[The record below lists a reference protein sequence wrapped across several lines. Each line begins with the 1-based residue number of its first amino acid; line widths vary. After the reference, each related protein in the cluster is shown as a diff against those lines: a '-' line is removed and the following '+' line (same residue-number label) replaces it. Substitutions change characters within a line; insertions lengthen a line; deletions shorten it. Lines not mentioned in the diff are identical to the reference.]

1 MSSKTPSSATIAQAL
16 GKRMRGEILTDE
28 RTLTRYATDMS
39 MYRIRPLVVVFPQD
53 LEDVVA
59 VVHFARENGIPLT
72 PRGGGTST
80 AGSALGRGILLA
92 FQRDGPM
99 NQVLDFDE
107 VNGEPRVTVE
117 PALLHDKL
125 QAFLRER
132 GLYLPADPS
141 SGAVC
146 LMGGNIATKAS
157 GPHALK
163 HGSIDRYL
171 RHLQFV
177 TAEGKVVDTADE
189 GSIPLR
195 IRQGVLALR
204 DEVLADAQTV
214 RRLAA
219 RQDMKLASGYNL
231 FTFVRHSST
240 GFVVSGFGR
249 AQSSPQPNGSE
260 CSMVGDFVAQL
271 LVGSVGTLG
280 VITQATLRAEPYIE
294 GKATMSLYF
303 RDLRE
308 AGDAVQYIKD
318 LGVAAIEIM
327 NHRAIAIVKE
337 RRAELAAPE
346 GESHMLLVEFE
357 GPERHAQVVQVEE
370 LVRQRGYDL
379 AWPPR
384 TAQDEAEQAQLWKLR
399 KSLLPTMRSYRRD
412 RVALSLVN
420 DVGVDVARL
429 ADFILDAQAIFER
442 HGLVAGIYGH
452 AGSGNLHLRPLF
464 DPGDPDLPALLVRL
478 ADEVYE
484 TVFRYD
490 GTITAEHGM
499 GRLRTSY
506 LAGEWG
512 ETIVGYMRRVK
523 HIFDPDDSL
532 NPDVMFSTRALTDDL
547 KPLQR

>member
-16 GKRMRGEILTDE
+16 GQRVRGEILTDE

-39 MYRIRPLVVVFPQD
+39 MYQVRPLVVVLPQD

-59 VVHFARENGIPLT
+59 VVRFAREEGLPLT

-92 FQRDGPM
+92 FRRDGPM

-107 VNGEPRVTVE
+107 VGGEPRVTVE
-117 PALLHDKL
+117 PALLHDEL
-125 QAFLRER
+125 QAFLRAR

-171 RHLQFV
+171 RQLQFISV
-177 TAEGKVVDTADE
+177 EGEVVDTADE
-189 GSIPLR
+189 GSIPPR
-195 IRQGVLALR
+195 MRQGVLALR
-204 DEVLADAQTV
+204 DDVLADAQTMQ
-214 RRLAA
+214 RLRA
-219 RQDMKLASGYNL
+219 RQNMKLASGYNL
-231 FTFVRHSST
+231 FTFVRHEQ
-240 GFVVSGFGR
+240 V
-249 AQSSPQPNGSE
+249 E
-260 CSMVGDFVAQL
+260 DFVAQL

-280 VITQATLRAEPYIE
+280 VITQATLLAEPYIE

-303 RDLRE
+303 RDLHE
-308 AGDAVQYIKD
+308 AGDAVQYIKA

-357 GPERHAQVVQVEE
+357 GPERHTQVAQVEE

-399 KSLLPTMRSYRRD
+399 KSLLPTMRGYRRD

-429 ADFILDAQAIFER
+429 ADFVLDAQAIFER
-442 HGLVAGIYGH
+442 HDLVAGIYGH

-464 DPGDPDLPALLVRL
+464 DPSAPDLPALLVRL

-512 ETIVGYMRRVK
+512 ETIMGYMRRVK
-523 HIFDPDDSL
+523 QVFDPDDLL
-532 NPDVMFSTRALTDDL
+532 NPDVMFSTRTLTDDL
-547 KPLQR
+547 RPL